1 VRRVFISYRRQD
13 TAREAHVLKAII
25 EARLRETAVFIDTSD
40 IPPGTRWPQRLR
52 SELARSSAA
61 LVLIGPDWHGA
72 PGESDRLED
81 PGDWVRQEIET
92 ALATLPDRL
101 LPVVVEEAASCL
113 AQLPDSLLDLTQ
125 LQTCELGTS
134 RWEID
139 VQRIVRWVADTVHAE
154 ISVEGERF
162 PRPDQ
167 IKRLLPPL
175 TSGAIQQIM
184 ASGGVDGWTVQ
195 PLVVPGTTTG
205 TEQELYK
212 VFTFSGFR
220 RAFAFMELV
229 ARRADA
235 INHHPDWR
243 NVWNRVHVS
252 QRTWDAG
259 HVLTGADFQLA
270 AYMNRAAALC
280 AEPNNVRWPN
290 DTPRD

>member
-1 VRRVFISYRRQD
+1 VFVSYRRQD

-40 IPPGTRWPQRLR
+40 IPPGTRWPERLR
-52 SELARSSAA
+52 SELTRSSAA

-72 PGESDRLED
+72 PGENDRLTD
-81 PGDWVRQEIET
+81 PEDWVRQEVAT
-92 ALATLPDRL
+92 ALHALPDRL
-101 LPVVVEEAASCL
+101 LPVVVEQAFSCL
-113 AQLPDSLLDLTQ
+113 DQLPDSLAELGH
-125 LQTCELGTS
+125 LQACELDTS
-134 RWEID
+134 RWELD

-154 ISVEGERF
+154 TSAQGERF

-175 TSGAIQQIM
+175 AAEAIEQIM

-195 PLVVPGTTTG
+195 PLVIPGTTAG

-235 INHHPDWR
+235 INH
-243 NVWNRVHVS
+243 
-252 QRTWDAG
+252 
-259 HVLTGADFQLA
+259 
-270 AYMNRAAALC
+270 
-280 AEPNNVRWPN
+280 
-290 DTPRD
+290 